1 MTRRNS
7 IHKRRLPSRG
17 WDLGRLI
24 LPSLALQSLA
34 SVSHGLNTA
43 GRQEMCFRGI
53 VSKGSENKLVSD
65 QHKPNEVG
73 AIVRNA
79 DNDSKSQRNKNTCSG
94 PQS

>member
-1 MTRRNS
+1 
-7 IHKRRLPSRG
+7 
-17 WDLGRLI
+17 
-24 LPSLALQSLA
+24 
-34 SVSHGLNTA
+34 
-43 GRQEMCFRGI
+43 MCFRGI